1 MAIAQFE
8 MCYTYSIL
16 ATKLQAARVAE
27 ELKNGKTASALLL
40 AEMQEAASY
49 EYWRTKG
56 AFSIRGVLEEYEEFE
71 DARLGVNNHGR

>member
-1 MAIAQFE
+1 MAMAQFKR
-8 MCYTYSIL
+8 CYDLSIL
-16 ATKLQAARVAE
+16 AAKLQAARVAE

-71 DARLGVNNHGR
+71 DARLGGNNYV